1 MITKPPQTLLRN
13 LQNVHYYGGS
23 TNPGKQNGSVRDF
36 RPKIRPAP
44 TVWWRVDCGEPVDL
58 PVDEIRTRS
67 VRFSSGMRHSDTG
80 SKEHREEIE
89 RRANGPRRK
98 IGNRYRKKSGFRD
111 GLTHLE
117 TRTVDGGPRTME
129 CGDGRR
135 ALDLYHR
142 ATQCVL
148 RHCPAIS
155 NLKSQISNLKSQI
168 SNLKSTARPWGK
180 GDELELVAESGA
192 RSPHSKVPAR
202 PALRGSAVFAAPL
215 RRCGSSSAWIEREDY
230 EQLFSFVPPRALKSQ
245 ISDLKLEI

>member
-1 MITKPPQTLLRN
+1 MVITKPPQTLLRN

-155 NLKSQISNLKSQI
+155 NLKSQISNPRP
-168 SNLKSTARPWGK
+168 ARGERATNWNSSPKPAPGRRTPK
-180 GDELELVAESGA
+180 CRPDRRYVAQRSSPRRCVAAGVAPPGLNA
-192 RSPHSKVPAR
+192 RIMSSSFPSFR
-202 PALRGSAVFAAPL
+202 PALSNL
-215 RRCGSSSAWIEREDY
+215 R
-230 EQLFSFVPPRALKSQ
+230 SQ
-245 ISDLKLEI
+245 I